1 MISLKFA
8 DILVLVMTVPL
19 FTATINV
26 AIVVINQLLCI
37 FIYYTLYI
45 CICVSTLFIE
55 FCVSSGRSWLFIEN
69 GKITRP
75 STYIVLFGNSFPK
88 TSIPFFFLNNVIPGN
103 YIFQTLSVRIMPW
116 FILQSQ
122 QNILETFYTAKG
134 DMQCMANANMR
145 INSK

>member
-1 MISLKFA
+1 MRIKKYSLRIDNQTQYIHSAFWKLFSK
-8 DILVLVMTVPL
+8 DINTV
-19 FTATINV
+19 
-26 AIVVINQLLCI
+26 
-37 FIYYTLYI
+37 
-45 CICVSTLFIE
+45 
-55 FCVSSGRSWLFIEN
+55 
-69 GKITRP
+69 
-75 STYIVLFGNSFPK
+75 
-88 TSIPFFFLNNVIPGN
+88 FFLNNVIPGN